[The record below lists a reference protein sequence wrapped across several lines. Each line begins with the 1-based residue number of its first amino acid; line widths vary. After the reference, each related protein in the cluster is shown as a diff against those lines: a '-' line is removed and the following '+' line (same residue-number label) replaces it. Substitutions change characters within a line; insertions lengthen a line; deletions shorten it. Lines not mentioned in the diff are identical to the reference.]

1 MYIYTFKSIIMAK
14 KKNLSKPE
22 LVTKYM
28 NYTLEHGRPVS
39 VYALAKA
46 QDFDE
51 QQFYQYF
58 GTLDTL
64 ETEIFTVFFENTL
77 SVIEKSEDYK
87 SFNARNKLLSFYFTF
102 FENITAN
109 RSYVLLS
116 LNNGDFNTKDLK
128 KLSGL
133 RKGFL
138 SYIKGLDIKIT
149 DFKQE
154 KAEKFQEKAIEETA
168 WAQLLL
174 TIKFW
179 SKDGSPAFEKTDILI
194 EKAVSASFDIID
206 SNMFKSLFDL
216 GKFLIKENLEVKK

>member
-1 MYIYTFKSIIMAK
+1 MYLYTLKYKIMAK
-14 KKNLSKPE
+14 KKNLSKSE
-22 LVTKYM
+22 LITKYM
-28 NYTLEHGRPVS
+28 NYTLEHGRPLS

-46 QDFDE
+46 QDFEE

-58 GTLDTL
+58 GTLNTL
-64 ETEIFTVFFENTL
+64 EAEIFTIFFDNTIATL
-77 SVIEKSEDYK
+77 EKSEDYK

-116 LNNGDFNTKDLK
+116 LNGGDLNLKDLK

-138 SYIKGLDIKIT
+138 NYIKGLDIRIT
-149 DFKQE
+149 DLKQE
-154 KAEKFQEKAIEETA
+154 KVEKFQEKAIEETA

-179 SKDGSPAFEKTDILI
+179 SRDGSPAFEKTDILI
-194 EKAVSASFDIID
+194 EKAVAASFDIID
-206 SNMFKSLFDL
+206 SNVFKSLFDL
-216 GKFLIKENLEVKK
+216 GKFLIKEKLEVKK